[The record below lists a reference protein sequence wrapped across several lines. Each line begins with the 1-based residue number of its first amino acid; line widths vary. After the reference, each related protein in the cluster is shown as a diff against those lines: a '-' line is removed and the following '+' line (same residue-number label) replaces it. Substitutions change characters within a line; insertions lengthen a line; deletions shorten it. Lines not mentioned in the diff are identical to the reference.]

1 MCAVTGSIG
10 FFSAEL
16 RVAPLTFADPTRSKE
31 AERKAKE
38 PLQGDDHIE
47 YISTEEQLKSSLA

>member
-38 PLQGDDHIE
+38 PL
-47 YISTEEQLKSSLA
+47 